1 MQGDLCLLCS
11 GPGCTDLSGV
21 QLDSRD
27 CLLIYRTIQN
37 TTIAEGFNDFLFNV
51 RHMLSCYIPESNF
64 TFETYLNESM
74 NENFVFA
81 NITPD
86 IIFEKVNK
94 LKPRT
99 AQEKTIF

>member
-1 MQGDLCLLCS
+1 
-11 GPGCTDLSGV
+11 
-21 QLDSRD
+21 
-27 CLLIYRTIQN
+27 
-37 TTIAEGFNDFLFNV
+37 
-51 RHMLSCYIPESNF
+51 MLSCYIPESNF